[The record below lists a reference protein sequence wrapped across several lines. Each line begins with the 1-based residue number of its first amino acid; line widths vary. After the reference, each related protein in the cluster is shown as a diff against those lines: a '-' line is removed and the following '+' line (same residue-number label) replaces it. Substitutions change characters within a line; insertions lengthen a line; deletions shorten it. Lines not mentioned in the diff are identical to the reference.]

1 MKYTQKYYKKYP
13 FTSLKKSQN
22 SFIFTYG
29 LDVASTW
36 RIKLIWNP
44 RLNHSDLHKSLFH
57 SLCPLLMLTLRQS
70 HVGCTQGLLYD
81 PSGMYHADKYFLLL
95 NTNSSVTIEFHK
107 IIKKKIQTKDTLR
120 SHLQVAYLIILTM
133 MCAGYK

>member
-1 MKYTQKYYKKYP
+1 
-13 FTSLKKSQN
+13 
-22 SFIFTYG
+22 
-29 LDVASTW
+29 
-36 RIKLIWNP
+36 
-44 RLNHSDLHKSLFH
+44 
-57 SLCPLLMLTLRQS
+57 MLTLRQS

-81 PSGMYHADKYFLLL
+81 PSGMYYADKYFLLL
-95 NTNSSVTIEFHK
+95 NTNSSVTTEFHK